1 VVVLSAVNCL
11 RFLTFID
18 PGFRLAEVVV
28 FGGIGTTKLPTGAAR
43 FDAH

>member
-1 VVVLSAVNCL
+1 MVVLSAVNSPANPN
-11 RFLTFID
+11 FFD